1 MRKYR
6 IIERTDDNLKV
17 SFIVEGL
24 FDLIEKP
31 EWKLLTRASSFNAAK
46 SYLRSLTFSEKV
58 VYEVEF

>member
-31 EWKLLTRASSFNAAK
+31 EWKALTQTPSFNAAK
-46 SYLRSLTFSEKV
+46 NYIRSLTFTEKV
-58 VYEVEF
+58 VYEVER

>member
-24 FDLIEKP
+24 FDLREEP
-31 EWKLLTRASSFNAAK
+31 EWKPLRTTSTFNADK
-46 SYLRSLTFSEKV
+46 SYIRSLTFSDKV
-58 VYEVEF
+58 VYEREL

>member
-24 FDLIEKP
+24 FDLIKEP
-31 EWKLLTRASSFNAAK
+31 EWKPLTNCSSFNAAK
-46 SYLRSLTFSEKV
+46 SYLRSLTFSDKV
-58 VYEVEF
+58 VYEREF